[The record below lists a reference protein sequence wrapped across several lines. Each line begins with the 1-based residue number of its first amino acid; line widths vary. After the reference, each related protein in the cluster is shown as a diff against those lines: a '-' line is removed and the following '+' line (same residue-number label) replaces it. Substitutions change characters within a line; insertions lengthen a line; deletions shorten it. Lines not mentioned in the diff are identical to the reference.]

1 MNGSVERCIKKANS
15 KLERKRRRNS
25 QIPLFEKPVDA
36 AKEERSIKMAH
47 WPKKRPKKSE
57 KTE

>member
-15 KLERKRRRNS
+15 KLERKRRSIS

-47 WPKKRPKKSE
+47 WQKKKTKSE
-57 KTE
+57 

>member
-15 KLERKRRRNS
+15 KLERKRRSIS
-25 QIPLFEKPVDA
+25 QIPLDA

-47 WPKKRPKKSE
+47 WPKNRPKKKA

>member
-15 KLERKRRRNS
+15 KLERKRRSIS

-47 WPKKRPKKSE
+47 WPKKKA
-57 KTE
+57 KTK

>member
-15 KLERKRRRNS
+15 RLERKRRSIS
-25 QIPLFEKPVDA
+25 QIPLFEKTVDA

-47 WPKKRPKKSE
+47 WPKNRPKKSE

>member
-15 KLERKRRRNS
+15 KLERKRRSIS

-57 KTE
+57 KED

>member
-15 KLERKRRRNS
+15 KLERKRRRIS

-36 AKEERSIKMAH
+36 AKGRTQHKNGTLAEKEAEKERKN
-47 WPKKRPKKSE
+47 
-57 KTE
+57 